1 MKPQKCLTL
10 CLLALASLF
19 LVACGSSQ
27 TDTGKQSSTEIS
39 RMPKI
44 KGFTYYGKIPEN
56 PKKVVNLAYSYTGYL
71 LKLGVN
77 VSSYS
82 LDLEK
87 NSPAFGEQ
95 LKGLPQLTS
104 GDTEAIAAQE
114 PDLIIVFSLD
124 ENIDK
129 LKEIAP
135 VLSIE
140 FGASDYLQVLNQF
153 GQVFNKEKEA
163 TAWRKAWDQKVLK
176 AKKALANTL
185 SPDTTF
191 TVMDFYDKNI
201 YLYGKEFGRGSEL
214 VYQALGYQAPPK
226 VKEDVFKKGWFNVSQ
241 EVIGDYIGDYALVNV
256 NVDNQKAA
264 ASLKE
269 SDVWKNIPAV
279 KAGHVLDV
287 DYNLFYFADP
297 MSLDLQLDAFK
308 EAVEKA
314 NNP

>member
-1 MKPQKCLTL
+1 MKHLKCLTL
-10 CLLALASLF
+10 CLLAVACLC
-19 LVACGSSQ
+19 LVACSSSKTESNKQ
-27 TDTGKQSSTEIS
+27 TAPKIS

-44 KGFTYYGKIPEN
+44 KGFTYYGKIPEK

-87 NSPAFGEQ
+87 NSTAFGDQ

-104 GDTEAIAAQE
+104 KDTEAIAAQE

-135 VLSIE
+135 VLAIE
-140 FGASDYLQVLNQF
+140 FGASDYLQVMDQF
-153 GQVFNKEKEA
+153 GKVFNKEKEA
-163 TAWRKAWDQKVLK
+163 LAWRHSWDKKVLE
-176 AKKALANTL
+176 AKKELATKL
-185 SPDTTF
+185 SPNTTF

-201 YLYGKEFGRGSEL
+201 YLYGQEFGRGSEL
-214 VYQALGYQAPPK
+214 IYKALGYKAPQK
-226 VKEDVFKKGWFNVSQ
+226 VTQDVFKKGWFNVSQ
-241 EVIGDYIGDYALVNV
+241 EVIGDYIGDYAIVNV
-256 NVDNQKAA
+256 NADNQKVAS
-264 ASLKE
+264 SLKE

-297 MSLDLQLDAFK
+297 MSLELQLKAFTDAINK
-308 EAVEKA
+308 VS
-314 NNP
+314 